1 MTDNMTT
8 QNYGHAASVMRL
20 AEIIPTSAL
29 KGRLFLTLLM
39 MLLTTMTAW
48 AETVTTYYVDAD
60 GTRHDNITATVLTSG
75 GATTLSAG
83 WYVVNSDITYTG
95 TVTLDGDVNI
105 ILANEAHMNIGTSN
119 SIVTGSGING
129 LNSSLTIYGQSLD
142 EGTAGQLSI
151 YISSTFS
158 NDACI
163 YIFSGTYTQHSG
175 NVTINSFSNNA
186 INVYGDITINGGKL
200 DATATAEQWNSNDVT
215 ALACS
220 NNITMTG
227 GILNATGRTSR
238 SSYSANGIHGTVTMT
253 GGTLTA
259 SGTAEDNNSIGIEG
273 NVTFSGGTL
282 TASATSTGST
292 TGISGDV
299 SLSWTS
305 PTDCFTA
312 SSYNDHSTI
321 TIADGKAFYNG
332 SEVLS
337 GTITDM
343 SKLDGKT
350 LTPAVVLADNTS
362 SIATAATVCA
372 GDKTL
377 AVQLSGRTLYKD
389 GKWKTLCLPFNV
401 TIAGSPLSGDNVEA
415 MVLDGEDSGLSGT
428 TLTLNFEDAPATIP
442 AGTPFI
448 IRWGTPQD
456 NPGTTL
462 TDPVFNGVTVS
473 DDTNDVDFT
482 GGSFKGTYEKM
493 AFAEENKSILFV
505 GADNNLHWPLSGAS
519 LGACRAYFEL
529 ADGSPAHEFVQ
540 NFGDGSEEMGISPAE
555 IKEITEKA
563 GAWYTING
571 VRLNSKPTKKGLYIH
586 NGRKVVIK

>member
-8 QNYGHAASVMRL
+8 QNYGHAASRMRL
-20 AEIIPTSAL
+20 AKIIPTSAL

-75 GATTLSAG
+75 GETRLSAG
-83 WYVVNSDITYTG
+83 WYVVTENITYTG

-105 ILANEAHMNIGTSN
+105 ILADGKTMNVGTSE
-119 SIVTGSGING
+119 SRISGG
-129 LNSSLTIYGQSLD
+129 D
-142 EGTAGQLSI
+142 
-151 YISSTFS
+151 
-158 NDACI
+158 
-163 YIFSGTYTQHSG
+163 
-175 NVTINSFSNNA
+175 VTITGGQVTATGGEGGIYS
-186 INVYGDITINGGKL
+186 YDGTINLGW
-200 DATATAEQWNSNDVT
+200 T
-215 ALACS
+215 
-220 NNITMTG
+220 
-227 GILNATGRTSR
+227 NATDR
-238 SSYSANGIHGTVTMT
+238 I
-253 GGTLTA
+253 
-259 SGTAEDNNSIGIEG
+259 
-273 NVTFSGGTL
+273 
-282 TASATSTGST
+282 
-292 TGISGDV
+292 
-299 SLSWTS
+299 
-305 PTDCFTA
+305 TA
-312 SSYNDHSTI
+312 SSYTGTVI
-321 TIADGKAFYNG
+321 IASGKAFYNG

-337 GTITDM
+337 GTISDM
-343 SKLDGKT
+343 SQVDGKT
-350 LTPAVVLADNTS
+350 LTPTVAIADNADNTS
-362 SIATAATVCA
+362 AIATAATVCT

-389 GKWKTLCLPFNV
+389 GKWNTLCLPFNV

-415 MVLDGEDSGLSGT
+415 MVLNGGTSGLSGT
-428 TLTLNFEDAPATIP
+428 TLTLNFDAAPATIP

-473 DDTNDVDFT
+473 NTTNDVDFT
-482 GGSFKGTYEKM
+482 GGSFKGTYDKM

-505 GADNNLHWPLSGAS
+505 GDDNNLHWPLSGAS
-519 LGACRAYFEL
+519 LGACRAYFQL
-529 ADGSPAHEFVQ
+529 ADGSPAHEFVL

-555 IKEITEKA
+555 IKEITESA